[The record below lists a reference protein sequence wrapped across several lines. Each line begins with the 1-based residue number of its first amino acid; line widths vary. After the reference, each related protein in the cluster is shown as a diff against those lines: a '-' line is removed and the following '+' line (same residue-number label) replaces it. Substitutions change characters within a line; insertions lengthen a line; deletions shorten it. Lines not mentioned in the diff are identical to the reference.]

1 MENNINET
9 TNEVYDYVFGVE
21 NKPSVRKIYHS
32 LLDNPLFVEITEEDE
47 KIILEKF
54 TFIEDNNHEF
64 PGFIFIKIDT
74 STLMVYVNY
83 IPKRVLMDYKF
94 EPA

>member
-1 MENNINET
+1 METNINET
-9 TNEVYDYVFGVE
+9 ASEVYDYVFGVE
-21 NKPSVRKIYHS
+21 NKPAIRKIYDA

-47 KIILEKF
+47 RIILEKF
-54 TFIEDNNHEF
+54 TFIEDNNQEF

-74 STLMVYVNY
+74 TTLMVYVNY

-94 EPA
+94 